1 MGIIKLKF
9 AQNRSE
15 EIVLR
20 KDISVI
26 AKMTSDRKV
35 LPLQIVWEDGR
46 IFDIDKIL
54 EIRPA
59 ASTKGGG
66 MGLRYKVRIKNQEK
80 YLFLDGYVWF
90 IEV

>member
-1 MGIIKLKF
+1 M
-9 AQNRSE
+9 
-15 EIVLR
+15 R

-26 AKMTSDRKV
+26 AKMMSDKRV

-46 IFDIDKIL
+46 VFDIDKVL
-54 EIRPA
+54 DIRPT

-66 MGLRYKVRIKNQEK
+66 MGLRYKVMIGNNER

-90 IEV
+90 IEI